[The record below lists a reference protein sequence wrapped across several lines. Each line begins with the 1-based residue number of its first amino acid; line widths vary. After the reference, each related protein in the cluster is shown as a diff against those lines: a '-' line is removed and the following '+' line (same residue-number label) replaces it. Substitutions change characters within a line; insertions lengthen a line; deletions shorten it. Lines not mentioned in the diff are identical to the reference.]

1 MIPVTH
7 HNSSTMDYLL
17 REESSPGVFTLTLN
31 RPESF
36 NALSVE
42 MMDQL
47 KNALIEIES
56 NETARVV
63 IVAAKGKAFCA
74 GHDLKQMLSH
84 PNETY
89 YQGLFDQCSALMMQ
103 LQSLSI
109 PVIAKVEGIATAAG
123 CQLVAQCDLAVAT
136 SNARFAVSGVNLGL
150 FCSTP
155 GVALSRNLSRKAAF
169 EMLVTGG
176 FISALEAQDKGLI
189 NQVVDPLH
197 INEAVQFLAQQITQK
212 PKFAIALGKK
222 LFYEQLE
229 LGMKDA
235 YSLAS
240 ATMACNM
247 MDDSANEGIRA
258 FVEKREPNWRAAS
271 TDLPASKT

>member
-1 MIPVTH
+1 MTIESMKGDMESGPVV
-7 HNSSTMDYLL
+7 L
-17 REESSPGVFTLTLN
+17 EESLPGVITLTLN

-36 NALSVE
+36 NALSKE
-42 MMDQL
+42 MMNRL
-47 KNALIEIES
+47 SSALTAIQANES
-56 NETARVV
+56 ARVLV
-63 IVAAKGKAFCA
+63 LAAKGRAFCA

-84 PNETY
+84 PSEAHHLE
-89 YQGLFDQCSALMMQ
+89 LFEQCSTLMMQ

-197 INEAVQFLAQQITQK
+197 INEAVQTLAQHITQK

-229 LGMKDA
+229 MGMKDA

-247 MDDSANEGIRA
+247 MDESANEGIRA
-258 FVEKREPNWRAAS
+258 FVEKREANWRGTS
-271 TDLPASKT
+271 SDFPATNT

>member
-1 MIPVTH
+1 MTIESIEGAMESDSV
-7 HNSSTMDYLL
+7 LL
-17 REESSPGVFTLTLN
+17 EESSHGVITLTLN

-36 NALSVE
+36 NALSKE
-42 MMDQL
+42 MMNHL
-47 KNALIEIES
+47 SSALTAIEANES
-56 NETARVV
+56 ARVLV
-63 IVAAKGKAFCA
+63 LAAKGRAFCA

-84 PNETY
+84 PSQSDHLE
-89 YQGLFDQCSALMMQ
+89 LFEQCSALMMQ

-155 GVALSRNLSRKAAF
+155 GVALSRNLNRKAAF

-176 FISALEAQDKGLI
+176 FISAIEAQDKGLI
-189 NQVVDPLH
+189 NQVVDPLQ
-197 INEAVQFLAQQITQK
+197 INEAVQSLAQHITQK

-229 LGMKDA
+229 MGMKDA

-247 MDDSANEGIRA
+247 MDESANEGIRA
-258 FVEKREPNWRAAS
+258 FIEKREPSWRGTS
-271 TDLPASKT
+271 SDFPATNT